1 MSEGDSRDEEV
12 RAFLEAII
20 ENIPHLIF
28 VKDARELRFVRLNR
42 ASDDILGYRPEE
54 LLGKNDFDVFP
65 HDEARFFTEKDREVL
80 TSGRLHEVPEE
91 PVHTRTRGTRYLHT
105 KKVPIDDD
113 DGEPRF
119 LLGISEDITDR
130 KHAEEEMRAARLAAE
145 EANRDVPVR
154 VVGDAVRVQQVL
166 TNLVGNA
173 TRFTDAGHVVVR
185 VRRAGAAS
193 GSLTLR
199 FEVEDTGLGIPAAAL
214 PGLFD
219 RFFQAGTGTSAR
231 GGVGLGLMLSKR
243 LVSQMS
249 GTIDVSS
256 TEGKGSVFSFELPFG
271 IPPSDEPPPE
281 PPPAELARLRVLV
294 VEDDAVGARVAEL
307 TLKSLGQDVV
317 VVHDGPSALDRART
331 QRFDVVLMDIN
342 LPGESGAEVAASNL
356 RELGECAPRIA
367 ALTADASASLRARC
381 VEAASRR
388 G

>member
-1 MSEGDSRDEEV
+1 
-12 RAFLEAII
+12 
-20 ENIPHLIF
+20 
-28 VKDARELRFVRLNR
+28 
-42 ASDDILGYRPEE
+42 
-54 LLGKNDFDVFP
+54 
-65 HDEARFFTEKDREVL
+65 
-80 TSGRLHEVPEE
+80 
-91 PVHTRTRGTRYLHT
+91 
-105 KKVPIDDD
+105 
-113 DGEPRF
+113 
-119 LLGISEDITDR
+119 
-130 KHAEEEMRAARLAAE
+130 
-145 EANRDVPVR
+145 
-154 VVGDAVRVQQVL
+154 
-166 TNLVGNA
+166 
-173 TRFTDAGHVVVR
+173 
-185 VRRAGAAS
+185 
-193 GSLTLR
+193 
-199 FEVEDTGLGIPAAAL
+199 
-214 PGLFD
+214 
-219 RFFQAGTGTSAR
+219 
-231 GGVGLGLMLSKR
+231 MLSKR